1 MMISYTSFLIRL
13 SNFLIR
19 GFEYRR
25 RPSTKSTQ
33 NLKKKLKSDLNLNF
47 DIFMI
52 FKMAF
57 WGLFVWPLRVEGQR
71 SNIFFTEDDHYGAR
85 DAKDFWPLA
94 LMGQMDQD
102 HNANLK
108 MENLSWDLFEVSSKV
123 DDSVCSLWVCVM
135 FLVVYL
141 QEDRSR
147 KLTSQEIWYVKFI
160 IFSAHD
166 MKAFHD

>member
-1 MMISYTSFLIRL
+1 MVPEM
-13 SNFLIR
+13 
-19 GFEYRR
+19 
-25 RPSTKSTQ
+25 
-33 NLKKKLKSDLNLNF
+33 LKN
-47 DIFMI
+47 
-52 FKMAF
+52 
-57 WGLFVWPLRVEGQR
+57 
-71 SNIFFTEDDHYGAR
+71 
-85 DAKDFWPLA
+85 FWPLT

-141 QEDRSR
+141 QKDRSR